1 MYILAPNQIAEI
13 FPYSIGNL
21 RRDNPNVSFP
31 RNPSDALLASYDVFP
46 VATQAPPEHD
56 PATQNLNQAT
66 PTLVDGQWL
75 QTWQVTD
82 ASAREIF
89 ERQRAAADYNTFW
102 DALMVSTIYTSI
114 REQSFVSLPM
124 NTLATEFI
132 ALIGDAKV
140 GRANEA
146 AIQASMAA
154 ILATGTF
161 GDDDLAE
168 LQVAL
173 ETGKLDGIYTLETV

>member
-31 RNPSDALLASYDVFP
+31 RNPSEELLASYDVFP
-46 VATQAPPEHD
+46 VVTQAPPEHD

-75 QTWQVTD
+75 QTWEVTD
-82 ASAREIF
+82 ASAEEIT
-89 ERQRAAADYNTFW
+89 ERQRAAADYLAFW
-102 DALMVSTIYTSI
+102 DALMTSSVYGSI

-132 ALIGDAKV
+132 ALIGDAKA

-146 AIQASMAA
+146 AIQASISA
-154 ILATGTF
+154 ILSVGTF
-161 GDDDLAE
+161 SEEQLQE
-168 LQVAL
+168 LGAAFVA
-173 ETGKLDGIYTLETV
+173 GNLDSIYTIA

>member
-31 RNPSDALLASYDVFP
+31 RNPSDTLLASYDVFP
-46 VATQAPPEHD
+46 VVTQAPPEHD
-56 PATQNLNQAT
+56 PVTQNLNQAT

-75 QTWQVTD
+75 QTWEVTD
-82 ASAREIF
+82 ASAEEIT
-89 ERQRAAADYNTFW
+89 ERQRAAADYLAFW
-102 DALMVSTIYTSI
+102 DALMTSSVYGSI

-132 ALIGDAKV
+132 ALIGDAKA

-146 AIQASMAA
+146 AIQASISA
-154 ILATGTF
+154 ILSVGTF
-161 GDDDLAE
+161 SEEQLQE
-168 LQVAL
+168 LGAAFVA
-173 ETGKLDGIYTLETV
+173 GNLDSIYTIA

>member
-13 FPYSIGNL
+13 FPYSIGYL

-46 VATQAPPEHD
+46 VVTQAPPEHD

-82 ASAREIF
+82 ASAEEIA
-89 ERQRAAADYNTFW
+89 ERQRAAADYLAFW
-102 DALMVSTIYTSI
+102 DALMTSSVYGSI

-132 ALIGDAKV
+132 ALVGDAKA
-140 GRANEA
+140 GRANET
-146 AIQASMAA
+146 AIQASISA
-154 ILATGTF
+154 ILSVGTF
-161 GDDDLAE
+161 SEEQLQE
-168 LQVAL
+168 LGAAFAA
-173 ETGKLDGIYTLETV
+173 GSLDSIYTIE

>member
-46 VATQAPPEHD
+46 VIAQEPPEHD

-75 QTWQVTD
+75 QTWQITD
-82 ASAREIF
+82 ASAEEIT
-89 ERQRAAADYNTFW
+89 ERQRAAANYLVFW
-102 DALMVSTIYTSI
+102 DALMASSVYGAI
-114 REQSFVSLPM
+114 REQSFISLPM

-132 ALIGDAKV
+132 ALIGDAKA

-146 AIQASMAA
+146 AIQQSMDA

-161 GDDDLAE
+161 TEAHISELGAALA
-168 LQVAL
+168 A
-173 ETGKLDGIYTLETV
+173 GNLDGIYTLT

>member
-1 MYILAPNQIAEI
+1 MTYILAPNQIAEI
-13 FPYSIGNL
+13 YPYSIGNL

-31 RNPSDALLASYDVFP
+31 RNPSEELLASYDVFP
-46 VATQAPPEHD
+46 VVTQAPPEHD
-56 PATQNLNQAT
+56 PVTQNLNQAT

-75 QTWQVTD
+75 QTWEVTD
-82 ASAREIF
+82 ASAEEIF
-89 ERQRAAADYNTFW
+89 ERQRAAADYLAFW
-102 DALMVSTIYTSI
+102 DALMTSSVYGAI

-132 ALIGDAKV
+132 ALIGDAKA
-140 GRANEA
+140 GRPNEA

-161 GDDDLAE
+161 GDDDLIE
-168 LQVAL
+168 LQAAL
-173 ETGKLDGIYTLETV
+173 AAGKLDGIYTLT